1 MQIEKLHPS
10 DFSNNSININIFFI
24 ASASLDSPHL
34 FHIFFEKHTKNKEK
48 QFITLPCIRDKLI
61 LVVICR
67 L

>member
-34 FHIFFEKHTKNKEK
+34 FHIFFEKTYKKQRKNN
-48 QFITLPCIRDKLI
+48 LLHYP
-61 LVVICR
+61 V
-67 L
+67 